1 MTNFPFL
8 LRPKHESEHI
18 VIAGFFFFLCLPY
31 YKLMIGHGKS
41 SIDHKHQIFNRRR
54 SLRHRSYPIF
64 LINQNL
70 QRLVMA
76 GQSRKWMI
84 LVATIWIQ
92 AFTGTNF
99 DFSAYSSE
107 MKKVLGIS
115 QVQLNYL
122 AVASDM
128 GKVFGWSSGLALM
141 YFPLWVVLF
150 MAAFMGLF
158 GYGTQWLVIR
168 NAISLPYM
176 LVFFLCLL
184 AGCSICWFNTVCF
197 VLCIKNFP
205 ANRAL
210 ALSLTV
216 SYNGVSAALYALA
229 GEAINASSSS
239 LYLLLNSI
247 VPLIFSIAALIPI
260 LRQTSVNPLSPEAVR
275 IDSIMFLVL
284 NVLAVLTGVYLLIF
298 GSNTSDSS
306 TTARLLLAGAI
317 SLLVFPLC
325 IPGVVYARHW
335 FHHTVHSSFHLRGSG
350 FILVDDDDL
359 ELHKRLVSREASSND
374 RNGSMSDDG
383 SEYKLG
389 SEKCIKDE
397 LDRTRCYEKMIE
409 KDQLVILG
417 EEHPAQVLVGR
428 LDFWLYYI
436 AYFCGGTIGLVYS
449 NNLGQIA
456 QSLGESSNTTLLLTL
471 YSSFSFFGR
480 LLSAAPDYV
489 RAKMYFART
498 GWLTIALLPTPV
510 AFFLLA
516 GLGNSMA
523 LRVGTALIGLSS
535 GFIFA
540 AAVSVTSE
548 LFGPNSVGVNHNIL
562 ITNIPIGS
570 LVYGVLA
577 AMVYDGNA
585 GRGLNLKLKFAESV
599 VCMGKQCYFL
609 TFVWWGCLSILGLVS
624 SLLLF
629 LRTKHAY
636 DAFER
641 NRASAETSHEIA
653 S

>member
-1 MTNFPFL
+1 
-8 LRPKHESEHI
+8 
-18 VIAGFFFFLCLPY
+18 
-31 YKLMIGHGKS
+31 
-41 SIDHKHQIFNRRR
+41 
-54 SLRHRSYPIF
+54 
-64 LINQNL
+64 
-70 QRLVMA
+70 MA

-115 QVQLNYL
+115 QMQLNYL

-128 GKVFGWSSGLALM
+128 GKFFGWSSGLALM
-141 YFPLWVVLF
+141 YFPLWLVLL
-150 MAAFMGLF
+150 MAAFIGLF
-158 GYGTQWLVIR
+158 GYGVQWLVIR

-176 LVFFLCLL
+176 MVFFLCLL
-184 AGCSICWFNTVCF
+184 AGCSICWFNTVGF

-216 SYNGVSAALYALA
+216 SYNGVSAALYTLA
-229 GEAINASSSS
+229 GDAINASSSS
-239 LYLLLNSI
+239 LYLLLNSL
-247 VPLIFSIAALIPI
+247 VPLIVSIAALIPI
-260 LRQTSVNPLSPEAVR
+260 LRQPSVDPLSPEAVR
-275 IDSIMFLVL
+275 SDSILFLLL

-298 GSNTSDSS
+298 GSNTSDS

-317 SLLVFPLC
+317 FLLVFPLC
-325 IPGVVYARHW
+325 VPGVVYARHW

-359 ELHKRLVSREASSND
+359 ELHKRLVSREASFND
-374 RNGSMSDDG
+374 RNGSLSDDG

-389 SEKCIKDE
+389 SQKCIDE
-397 LDRTRCYEKMIE
+397 DSTRCCKKMIE

-417 EEHPAQVLVGR
+417 EEHPAKVLVGR

-516 GLGNSMA
+516 GLGNSVA
-523 LRVGTALIGLSS
+523 LHVGTALIGLSS

-570 LVYGVLA
+570 MVYGFVA
-577 AMVYDGNA
+577 AIVYDGNA
-585 GRGLNLKLKFAESV
+585 GRGLKLKFADSV
-599 VCMGKQCYFL
+599 VCMGRQCYFL

-624 SLLLF
+624 SLVLF
-629 LRTKHAY
+629 LRTKHVY
-636 DAFER
+636 NAFER
-641 NRASAETSHEIA
+641 NRALVEA
-653 S
+653 SMR